1 MIRIWFSAVSFL
13 DLAQQVLYLC
23 ESLQPPWRWQ
33 RTSSGAAQTA
43 HERRTLPRETSVTKR
58 ILIIDDQRHVLD
70 VLRELVASF
79 QHRHAYE
86 VTAVR
91 SVADALIIVQREHF
105 DLILLDMVMP
115 GIGDP
120 LLRRQG
126 LGLLKHLRD
135 LGVNTRV
142 IMMSGDFDSRKE
154 ADAMIEGAF
163 AYLNKPFDLG
173 ELDRLVA
180 RAIESVDTPG
190 PKGK

>member
-1 MIRIWFSAVSFL
+1 
-13 DLAQQVLYLC
+13 
-23 ESLQPPWRWQ
+23 
-33 RTSSGAAQTA
+33 
-43 HERRTLPRETSVTKR
+43 
-58 ILIIDDQRHVLD
+58 
-70 VLRELVASF
+70 
-79 QHRHAYE
+79 
-86 VTAVR
+86 
-91 SVADALIIVQREHF
+91 
-105 DLILLDMVMP
+105 MVMP